1 MSQSTAAEA
10 KKVNGVGTW
19 EGPFLS
25 EISRLAK
32 SRSGLVGYNTTVSYK
47 PLVN

>member
-1 MSQSTAAEA
+1 MSQSTAVSA

-19 EGPFLS
+19 EGLCLL

-32 SRSGLVGYNTTVSYK
+32 SRNGLVSYGNTSSSRSS
-47 PLVN
+47 

>member
-1 MSQSTAAEA
+1 MSQSTAVEA

-25 EISRLAK
+25 ETSRLAR
-32 SRSGLVGYNTTVSYK
+32 SRSGLVGYNIIAS
-47 PLVN
+47 